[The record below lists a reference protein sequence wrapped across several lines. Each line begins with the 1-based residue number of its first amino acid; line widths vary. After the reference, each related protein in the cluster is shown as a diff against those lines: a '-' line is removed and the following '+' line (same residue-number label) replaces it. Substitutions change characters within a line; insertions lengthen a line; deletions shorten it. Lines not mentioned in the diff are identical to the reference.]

1 MLSESDAAGV
11 SVADIQDQSE
21 SEAQAEPIESSA
33 AAVAMAL
40 GRTSK
45 TSKALDEDARVF
57 LREQT
62 ELVRLQK
69 EHLHEQRSVVL
80 SRQSLGRLK
89 DLFSLSL
96 QAMTALIGVAVVIL
110 IGAMA
115 WQAHEDHGLV
125 VEAFSV
131 PPDLARDGLTGQVV
145 AARFLD
151 KLQAMQ
157 DATQSDRPANTF
169 TNNWGGDIKLEIP
182 ETGLTFGEFEK
193 LLHDKLGHAS
203 HVTGEV
209 YKTPTGVALT
219 ARLGVDAPKV
229 FEGPE
234 ANLDALEQQAA
245 EAVYRNSQ
253 AYRFSAYLEQ
263 HNRVDEAFQVIADL
277 ALNGPLSERGWAYA
291 QWSVFDLNDHGD
303 LASAKAHAQRAV
315 AIGGDASLTAEI
327 SLVNEETW
335 AGHDQV
341 GLDTSRILELRAQR
355 PTPGTTKLYFQEN
368 RLVSIAWLES
378 LTGDYKSAAAEWMR
392 AARTPDYMNMAVLAP
407 ALAAT
412 AYEMDHDPRSAREA
426 LALSGGPTDASLMPA
441 NAIWAFNALP
451 RYWAAA
457 DSGDWSG
464 ALADARVSGAWLD
477 QNASGRKVYSLM
489 RQSWIQPLEALA
501 LARTGDVAGAN
512 ALILTTPADCYLC
525 LRVRGLI
532 AVQARDWTGAGRW
545 FAEAARQA
553 PGVPFAYSDWGAM
566 LLAKGDLRGALA
578 KSALA
583 RATSPHFA
591 DSEELRGEALAR
603 MGDFAIAAE
612 AFTAADK
619 DAPRWGRNHLLW
631 GMALARLG
639 RKDEARAQFNA
650 ASGLELPAAER
661 VDLAQARARLG

>member
-1 MLSESDAAGV
+1 MSDAAGA
-11 SVADIQDQSE
+11 SVAEVQDPSE
-21 SEAQAEPIESSA
+21 SEAQAEPIETSA
-33 AAVAMAL
+33 AAVALAL
-40 GRTSK
+40 GRTSR
-45 TSKALDEDARVF
+45 TNEALDEDARVF

-96 QAMTALIGVAVVIL
+96 QAMTAVIGVGVVIL

-115 WQAHEDHGLV
+115 WQAHSDHGLV

-145 AARFLD
+145 GARFLD

-157 DATQSDRPANTF
+157 SATQSDRPANTF

-209 YKTPTGVALT
+209 YKTPAGVALT
-219 ARLGVDAPKV
+219 ARLGDGSPKV

-245 EAVYRNSQ
+245 EAVYRSSQ
-253 AYRFSAYLEQ
+253 PYRFAAYLEQ
-263 HNRVDEAFQVIADL
+263 HGRVDEAFQVISDL
-277 ALNGPLSERGWAYA
+277 AVNGPLSERGWAYA

-303 LASAKAHAQRAV
+303 LAAAKAHAQRA
-315 AIGGDASLTAEI
+315 ITMGGDASLTAEI

-335 AGHDQV
+335 AGHDQAA
-341 GLDTSRILELRAQR
+341 LDVSRILELRAQR
-355 PTPGTTKLYFQEN
+355 PTPGTTNLYFQEN
-368 RLVSIAWLES
+368 RLVSIAWLAT
-378 LTGDYKSAAAEWMR
+378 LTGDHRSAAEEWMR

-412 AYEMDHDPRSAREA
+412 DYEMDHDPRSAREA
-426 LALSGGPTDASLMPA
+426 MTLSGGASDASLMPA

-451 RYWAAA
+451 GYWAAA
-457 DSGDWSG
+457 EAGDWAG
-464 ALADARVSGAWLD
+464 ALAHARATDAWLE
-477 QNASGRKVYSLM
+477 QNASGLKVYNLM
-489 RQSWIQPLEALA
+489 RQTWIQPLEALA
-501 LARTGDVAGAN
+501 QARTGDVAGAT
-512 ALILTTPADCYLC
+512 ALIMTTPADCYLC
-525 LRVRGLI
+525 VRVRGLI
-532 AVQARDWTGAGRW
+532 AAQARDWTTAARW
-545 FAEAARQA
+545 FEEAARQA
-553 PGVPFAYSDWGAM
+553 PALPFAYSDWGGM
-566 LLAKGDLRGALA
+566 LLAKGDLDGALA
-578 KSALA
+578 KFA
-583 RATSPHFA
+583 RAHATSPHFA
-591 DSEELRGEALAR
+591 DPEELRGEALVR
-603 MGDFAIAAE
+603 KGDVPGAAE
-612 AFTAADK
+612 AFAAADK

-631 GMALARLG
+631 GEALARLG
-639 RKDEARAQFNA
+639 RRDEARAQFDVA
-650 ASGLELPAAER
+650 AGLELAADDRAE
-661 VDLAQARARLG
+661 LAKARGGLG